1 MYFIVV
7 QESGMN
13 SPINFSKDSVDL
25 TKNSMHIPHT
35 SLFGLS
41 DVR

>member
-1 MYFIVV
+1 MYFTVV

-25 TKNSMHIPHT
+25 TKNSTYVTYVFVWPE
-35 SLFGLS
+35 
-41 DVR
+41 